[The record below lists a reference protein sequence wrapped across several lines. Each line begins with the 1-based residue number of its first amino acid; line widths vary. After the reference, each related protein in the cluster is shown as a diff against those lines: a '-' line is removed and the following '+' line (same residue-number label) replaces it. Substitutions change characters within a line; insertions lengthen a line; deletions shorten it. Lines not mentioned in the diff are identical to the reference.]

1 MARAGARRSARV
13 AGIFRVEWCAQA
25 AQKTLAIIISPCVT
39 TDKGQE
45 EAPVSYTPGVYI
57 HSVDEEVK
65 AWTRT
70 LEASVG
76 GEEAAVAG
84 RAAAALRSVALDA
97 KQHVR

>member
-1 MARAGARRSARV
+1 M
-13 AGIFRVEWCAQA
+13 
-25 AQKTLAIIISPCVT
+25 
-39 TDKGQE
+39 
-45 EAPVSYTPGVYI
+45 SYTPGVYI
-57 HSVDEEVK
+57 QSVVDEAK
-65 AWTRT
+65 ACART

>member
-25 AQKTLAIIISPCVT
+25 AQKTLAIIISPCV
-39 TDKGQE
+39 DKGQE

-57 HSVDEEVK
+57 QSVVDEAK
-65 AWTRT
+65 ACART

>member
-1 MARAGARRSARV
+1 MVRAGRAEDACNHHFSLR
-13 AGIFRVEWCAQA
+13 
-25 AQKTLAIIISPCVT
+25 
-39 TDKGQE
+39 DKGQE

-57 HSVDEEVK
+57 QSVVDEVK
-65 AWTRT
+65 ACART
-70 LEASVG
+70 LEASAG